1 MSEETIVEAKLTEFL
16 LSIAE
21 EPKKMVAWEENPDSV
36 LDATNLSQA
45 EKALIKSGDAK
56 LIGAAIAEEFSQT
69 SDQDQGSETIIQL
82 LFPINLFISLNGPI
96 TYALNMFDQNL
107 ASQDITEAMIQIQ
120 TAIESEPNLKD
131 EDKIEALEQIKIL
144 AEAHKNPEA
153 MKKQVRT
160 ALKILRGTI
169 YLLPNTANLV
179 KKSNKLLPIINERF
193 SFS

>member
-169 YLLPNTANLV
+169 YLLPNTAN
-179 KKSNKLLPIINERF
+179 
-193 SFS
+193 